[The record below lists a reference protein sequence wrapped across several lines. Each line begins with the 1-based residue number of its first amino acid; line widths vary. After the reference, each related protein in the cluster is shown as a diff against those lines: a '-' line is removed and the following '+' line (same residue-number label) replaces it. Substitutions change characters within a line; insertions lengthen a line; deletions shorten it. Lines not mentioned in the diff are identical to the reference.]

1 MSDTGA
7 LDRLGF
13 ILDWLVSGPAVHPFS
28 MKNDCVDQLA
38 YEAKLRRHVRNED
51 YGYPD
56 SIVLGEP
63 YIELHP
69 WRYSFTYGNG
79 FVQFKRHGIGTHR
92 VDAAAAVVI
101 LAPEDMEISAAI
113 FTYASLDVWLNAQKI
128 MVVESGA
135 YKPVI
140 RKETVFRLHKGRNM
154 LLVRLQA
161 LGVRDTRSMFAVQ
174 LPQDRGLKT
183 ELPDSEHTKPIME
196 AAQWLRQLRYA
207 NGTLHFA
214 SPPCEA
220 QIGTDSLS
228 GKTTYDVGKAMRLT
242 VTASVAGQ
250 TLSRTLEFAQNVCSE
265 FQEEPDDVALARRNM
280 YRTIGK
286 QEKVPR
292 GPGTYF
298 AAYNILARYA
308 VGEQST
314 LDYDLI
320 YNDLDVMERRLD
332 CSEFVAAALLRLTRE
347 YDIGTAA
354 RQELKRVFLN
364 YRYWMDEAGE
374 DGMCFWSENHALM
387 FYGVQMLAGAMWPD
401 EQFTRSGR
409 KGREQFEIG
418 RRRCNEWLDDVL
430 ANGFEEFLSANYM
443 NVTMGALVNL
453 IDYGPEEI
461 SVKARKVLD
470 EQFRQIGTQTFDG
483 SIIAPQGRVYRE
495 AIYPFRQDSQ
505 GLLHYLDRHNPF
517 CSTSDSWW
525 LSVLATSSYHIPDE
539 MVRKLTDAQ
548 IETTYE
554 SGNAC
559 IYVKK
564 TPSYMITGV
573 QCPSLRP
580 RRWQN
585 TCRGEEKNVGT
596 NAYTK
601 SLNEKFHGASYL
613 MPGQYGYMQ
622 HFGYMALSREA
633 VVFTNH
639 PGIAGEDGS
648 MRPGYWFA
656 NGVMPA
662 QRLSGDTVGQ
672 IYCIDE
678 THPLGF
684 VHLYFPSVKFD
695 RWLFADGW
703 LFAQAKR
710 GYIAVWCSEALEAYD
725 DMLFDCEWRAY
736 GRKVAFLGRIAS
748 EEMGTFEAFQAAC
761 KQLVPVFDREKL
773 TLETAEGF
781 SMRFVAQRDDTQY
794 LG

>member
-1 MSDTGA
+1 MGDTFT

-13 ILDWLVSGPAVHPFS
+13 ILDWLVSGPAVHPYS
-28 MKNDCVDQLA
+28 LTNDCVDQLA

-51 YGYPD
+51 YGYPG
-56 SIVLGEP
+56 SIGLGKP

-69 WRYSFTYGNG
+69 WRYYFTYGNG
-79 FVQFKRHGIGTHR
+79 FVQFKKHGAGTHR
-92 VDAAAAVVI
+92 VDAAAATVI
-101 LAPEDMEISAAI
+101 LAPEDMEVPAAI

-128 MVVESGA
+128 TVVECGA

-140 RKETVFRLHKGRNM
+140 RKDVTLSLRKGRNT

-174 LPQDRGLKT
+174 LPTDRKLEI
-183 ELPDSEHTKPIME
+183 ELPDPEHTRPVVE
-196 AAQWLRQLRYA
+196 AAKWLRQLRYED
-207 NGTLHFA
+207 GMLRFA
-214 SPPCEA
+214 PPPCKA
-220 QIGTDSLS
+220 QIEGESLA
-228 GKTTYDVGKAMRLT
+228 GKTAYTVGNAARLT
-242 VTASVAGQ
+242 VTVEVAGQ
-250 TLSRTLEFAQNVCSE
+250 TFSRTLEFAQNVRSE
-265 FQEEPDDVALARRNM
+265 FRKEPDDVALARRNM
-280 YRTIGK
+280 YRIIAK

-292 GPGTYF
+292 GPETYF

-308 VGEQST
+308 VGEQSA

-332 CSEFVAAALLRLTRE
+332 CSEFVAAALLRLVRE

-401 EQFTRSGR
+401 EWFVRSGR
-409 KGREQFEIG
+409 TGREQFEIG
-418 RRRCNEWLDDVL
+418 CRRCNEWLDDVL
-430 ANGFEEFLSANYM
+430 ENGFEEFLSANYM

-453 IDYGPEEI
+453 IDYGPAQI
-461 SVKARKVLD
+461 SAKAASVLD

-505 GLLHYLDRHNPF
+505 GLLHYLDGRNPF

-525 LSVLATSSYHIPDE
+525 LSVLATSSYRIPDE

-564 TPSYMITGV
+564 TQSYMLTGV
-573 QCPSLRP
+573 QCPSFRP

-585 TCRGEEKNVGT
+585 VCNERHADVST

-662 QRLSGDTVGQ
+662 QRLCGDTVGQ

-678 THPLGF
+678 MHPLGF
-684 VHLYFPSVKFD
+684 VHLYFPSMKFD
-695 RWLFADGW
+695 RWLFSEGW
-703 LFAQAKR
+703 LFAHAKR
-710 GYIAVWCSEALEAYD
+710 GYIAVWCSQALEAYD
-725 DMLFDCEWRAY
+725 DMLFGCEWRAY

-748 EEMGTFEAFQAAC
+748 GETGSFEAFQASCRRLA
-761 KQLVPVFDREKL
+761 PTFDTQKL
-773 TLETAEGF
+773 TLETTEGF

-794 LG
+794 LN